1 MTKGV
6 FHDTFTSLRILN
18 PSVLHPSLNTVMFDN
33 LATKSDK
40 GSTSNNN
47 STIFLSINRYER
59 KKNIALAIQAFEHL
73 LRKQNQKKCDSLKLV
88 IAGGYDLR
96 VPENVEYHSELKTMA
111 EKAEIGSQVEFLQS
125 PSDQTKVELLKN
137 SDCLLYTPSGEH
149 FGIVP
154 IEAMYNELPVIA
166 VNDGGP
172 METVVDGETG
182 FLKRSV
188 HVL

>member
-1 MTKGV
+1 MKGV

-40 GSTSNNN
+40 SSTSNQDS

-73 LRKQNQKKCDSLKLV
+73 LKNQNQEKCDSLKLV

-96 VPENVEYHSELKTMA
+96 VPENVEYHSELKIMA
-111 EKAEIGSQVEFLQS
+111 EKRENCI
-125 PSDQTKVELLKN
+125 
-137 SDCLLYTPSGEH
+137 
-149 FGIVP
+149 I
-154 IEAMYNELPVIA
+154 
-166 VNDGGP
+166 
-172 METVVDGETG
+172 
-182 FLKRSV
+182 SV
-188 HVL
+188 FCK